1 MRPLAFVLLAPLV
14 CSSVAPAAAQWPP
27 EKFENLKVLPDTI
40 PPRQLIGLM
49 ADFTRALGVRCT
61 HCHVGEE
68 GRPLAT
74 YDFPS
79 DDRLAKR
86 KARGMLRMVMAI
98 NGQDLADLEERADP
112 PVRVQCVTCHAG
124 RTTPRQ
130 LEDVLVL
137 AYAAGGLDSTRAAY
151 ATLRERYYG
160 RAAYDFGSVPLTV
173 VADSIR
179 NRGSLA
185 DAVAMQALNVE
196 MNPTSVFAKRQHGH
210 DAVLLAFRTQGVDAG
225 VTRYHALRDT
235 YGADGFP
242 EPALNDLGYA
252 LLRGGN
258 VAEATAAFALAV
270 EAFPQSANAYD
281 SLGEAYV
288 AAGDTAKAIANYRRS
303 LELNPRNA
311 NAEKV
316 LRDLGARR

>member
-1 MRPLAFVLLAPLV
+1 MRPLPSTVLVFVLCTSA
-14 CSSVAPAAAQWPP
+14 APAAAQWPP
-27 EKFENLKVLPDTI
+27 AKLENLRVLPDTI
-40 PPRQLIGLM
+40 PPRELIALM

-79 DDRLAKR
+79 DEKATKR
-86 KARGMLRMVMAI
+86 KAREMLRMVIAI
-98 NGQDLADLEERADP
+98 NGRHLTNLEERADP

-137 AYAAGGLDSTRAAY
+137 AYAAGGIDSARAAY
-151 ATLRERYYG
+151 DELRERYYG
-160 RAAYDFGSVPLTV
+160 RAAYDFGSVPLTI
-173 VADSIR
+173 VADTIR
-179 NRGSLA
+179 NRGSLP
-185 DAVAMQALNVE
+185 DAVAVLVLNVE

-225 VTRYHALRDT
+225 VARYHALRDA
-235 YGADGFP
+235 YGTDGFP
-242 EPALNDLGYA
+242 EFELNDLGYA

-258 VAEATAAFALAV
+258 VPEAVAAFTLTV
-270 EAFPQSANAYD
+270 EAFPRSANAYD

-288 AAGDTAKAIANYRRS
+288 AAGDTTKAIVNYRRS

-316 LRDLGARR
+316 LRALGARR